1 MAQAA
6 FAHDDRAAVS
16 RFDAGGV
23 LAPVLS
29 IFSDRMRWRDE
40 LAGDAQAAGLAIGR
54 GGALGAL
61 LEDEAR
67 ALGDVIVVDC
77 PELDVAGC
85 AALLRLDM
93 RAAQAGASLVVATS
107 IDALEDVFA
116 CLDQSKPQILV
127 APSRSERLVA
137 VGRALAG
144 CGTLGVRE
152 LSDQDRIT
160 LVRLTEQVS
169 EIAARID
176 RLAGTPTEPARLA
189 SPAISFAPANE
200 DHGERLVAR
209 GGRPELPDPRVL
221 RKVIR
226 QRQLRA
232 RFFDAALFADPAWD
246 MLLDLTAARA
256 EKVRVSVT
264 SLCIA
269 AAVPPTT
276 ALRWIAQMTED
287 GLFVRVS
294 DPQDKRRAFIDLSD
308 KAAEAMARYF
318 AELGHSAARLV

>member
-1 MAQAA
+1 MVQVAFSHNDGAA
-6 FAHDDRAAVS
+6 AS
-16 RFDAGGV
+16 RFDCGGI

-29 IFSDRMRWRDE
+29 IFSDRTGWRDE
-40 LAGDAQAAGLAIGR
+40 LESDAQAAGLALGR
-54 GGALGAL
+54 GGTLGAL
-61 LEDEAR
+61 LDEEAR

-77 PELDVAGC
+77 PDVDAAGC
-85 AALLRLDM
+85 AALMRLDM
-93 RAAQAGASLVVATS
+93 RAAQSGASLVVATS
-107 IDALEDVFA
+107 IDALDDVFA

-127 APSRSERLVA
+127 APTRSEQLVA
-137 VGRALAG
+137 LGRALAG
-144 CGTLGVRE
+144 CGTAAVRE

-176 RLAGTPTEPARLA
+176 RLAGASVEPTRLA
-189 SPAISFAPANE
+189 SPAISFAVANE
-200 DHGERLVAR
+200 DDGDRLVTKAAR
-209 GGRPELPDPRVL
+209 TELPDPRVL

-226 QRQLRA
+226 QRQQRA
-232 RFFDAALFADPAWD
+232 KYFDAALFADPAWD

-287 GLFVRVS
+287 GVFVRVS
-294 DPQDKRRAFIDLSD
+294 DPHDKRRAFIDLSET
-308 KAAEAMARYF
+308 AADAMARYF